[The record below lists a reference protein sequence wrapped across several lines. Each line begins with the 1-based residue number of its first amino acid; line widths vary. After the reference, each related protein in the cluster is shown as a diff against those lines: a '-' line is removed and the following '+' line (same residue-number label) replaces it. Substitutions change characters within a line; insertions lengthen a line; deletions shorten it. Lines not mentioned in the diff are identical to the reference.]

1 MSQLKKTLGKW
12 KCKLFDEWPYL
23 RRVKQMPEVRRRLV
37 AKLDG
42 IPTIYSP
49 NPIKYEIHML
59 CGHRDYDMGIWASWS
74 LMRFMD
80 GAGKLYVHSDGSLT
94 EEDIKMWKKVI
105 DSLVV
110 IPRDEADAKVASEY
124 REDTKHLYD
133 WRCNY
138 GTSPQLVDSHLYG
151 EAPGIIVMDS
161 DVLVFSKPKELL
173 DSAVESEV
181 KFVWCHDV
189 RNAYST
195 TPELMKEVTG
205 ITLPDRFNC
214 GMLVTPRLTRE
225 NHLKLDE
232 IMEQI
237 HQDGRIDLR
246 RYWACQTYYA
256 LLSTDVPGSKALPKS
271 YATTMGATAKDAVL
285 RHYVGAPSIRFR
297 YFTEGVPRVLAGEV

>member
-1 MSQLKKTLGKW
+1 MCLEVRWFLEENVGFKMSQLKKTLGKW

-138 GTSPQLVDSHLYG
+138 GTCLLYT
-151 EAPGIIVMDS
+151 S
-161 DVLVFSKPKELL
+161 D
-173 DSAVESEV
+173 A
-181 KFVWCHDV
+181 
-189 RNAYST
+189 A
-195 TPELMKEVTG
+195 
-205 ITLPDRFNC
+205 
-214 GMLVTPRLTRE
+214 
-225 NHLKLDE
+225 DE
-232 IMEQI
+232 
-237 HQDGRIDLR
+237 
-246 RYWACQTYYA
+246 
-256 LLSTDVPGSKALPKS
+256 
-271 YATTMGATAKDAVL
+271 
-285 RHYVGAPSIRFR
+285 
-297 YFTEGVPRVLAGEV
+297 